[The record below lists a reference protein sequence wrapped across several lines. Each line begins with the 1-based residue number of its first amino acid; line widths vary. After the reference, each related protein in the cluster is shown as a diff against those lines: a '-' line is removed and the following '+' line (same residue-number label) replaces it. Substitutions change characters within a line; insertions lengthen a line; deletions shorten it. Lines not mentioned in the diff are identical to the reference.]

1 MKKNFTVPLVFLTVS
16 NPSETNAGGGH
27 GSIPGGQDQVR
38 PTPMRF
44 EEWAQ
49 SKYCVDLDGN
59 GEVDFNDYAMWWGQ
73 SGIGSSSWS
82 EYNPGAYWDD
92 SYSG

>member
-1 MKKNFTVPLVFLTVS
+1 MKKNFTVPLVFLSVAS
-16 NPSETNAGGGH
+16 PAETDPGH
-27 GSIPGGQDQVR
+27 GSEVGEQDKIR

-49 SKYCVDLDGN
+49 SKYCTDFDGN

-73 SGIGSSSWS
+73 SGIGASSWS

>member
-1 MKKNFTVPLVFLTVS
+1 MLPAAD
-16 NPSETNAGGGH
+16 PMGGGA
-27 GSIPGGQDQVR
+27 GSQIGGGED
-38 PTPMRF
+38 PWGHTTPMRF

-49 SKYCVDLDGN
+49 SKHCADLDGN

-73 SGIGSSSWS
+73 SGIGASSWS

>member
-1 MKKNFTVPLVFLTVS
+1 M
-16 NPSETNAGGGH
+16 GGGG
-27 GSIPGGQDQVR
+27 GSNQGGGDLQSIGT
-38 PTPMRF
+38 TPMRF

-49 SKYCVDLDGN
+49 SKYCADLDGN

-73 SGIGSSSWS
+73 SGISSSAWS